1 MSAIQRAEQT
11 SSPIGAITEI
21 QRQVMAIV
29 HQALLLLHQEL
40 RATIDEETYETRDFL
55 LAGAYLAGALLLGGA
70 ALTLTVYFGGLDW
83 WGLS

>member
-11 SSPIGAITEI
+11 STPIGVITEI
-21 QRQVMAIV
+21 QGLVEIV
-29 HQALLLLHQEL
+29 CQALPSLHQAL
-40 RATIDEETYETRDFL
+40 RATIDEETYETRDYL
-55 LAGAYLAGALLLGGA
+55 LAAAYLVSVLLLGGA